1 MENFFDRNLII
12 RSKLIKPVDAFA
24 KVFCL
29 PFLPIWNNYF
39 VLVSSIVKVAR
50 KMTTFNP
57 PPPKKFGVPLYLTL
71 LTPKG
76 VKAPTF
82 SGTHVLRGVK
92 IGNFPATLW
101 KREWN

>member
-1 MENFFDRNLII
+1 M
-12 RSKLIKPVDAFA
+12 
-24 KVFCL
+24 
-29 PFLPIWNNYF
+29 
-39 VLVSSIVKVAR
+39 AR

-57 PPPKKFGVPLYLTL
+57 PPKFSVPLYLPL

-101 KREWN
+101 KRERN

>member
-1 MENFFDRNLII
+1 
-12 RSKLIKPVDAFA
+12 
-24 KVFCL
+24 
-29 PFLPIWNNYF
+29 
-39 VLVSSIVKVAR
+39 
-50 KMTTFNP
+50 MTTFNP
-57 PPPKKFGVPLYLTL
+57 PPLFFDVPLYLPL

-101 KREWN
+101 KRNGIKFWLVHVFPLTLTDQTLLRALYCGLFCNPYRHVWN

>member
-57 PPPKKFGVPLYLTL
+57 PPPKKIRCAVVLT
-71 LTPKG
+71 
-76 VKAPTF
+76 TF
-82 SGTHVLRGVK
+82 NPQRG
-92 IGNFPATLW
+92 
-101 KREWN
+101 

>member
-1 MENFFDRNLII
+1 
-12 RSKLIKPVDAFA
+12 
-24 KVFCL
+24 
-29 PFLPIWNNYF
+29 
-39 VLVSSIVKVAR
+39 
-50 KMTTFNP
+50 MTTFNP
-57 PPPKKFGVPLYLTL
+57 PPQKFGVPLYLPL

-101 KREWN
+101 KRERN

>member
-1 MENFFDRNLII
+1 
-12 RSKLIKPVDAFA
+12 
-24 KVFCL
+24 
-29 PFLPIWNNYF
+29 
-39 VLVSSIVKVAR
+39 
-50 KMTTFNP
+50 MTTFNP
-57 PPPKKFGVPLYLTL
+57 PPPKKKFSVPLYLPL

-101 KREWN
+101 KWNGIKFWLVHVFPSKVCGYWLVYM

>member
-1 MENFFDRNLII
+1 MDSIILII
-12 RSKLIKPVDAFA
+12 HINFITRFNKTNF
-24 KVFCL
+24 
-29 PFLPIWNNYF
+29 
-39 VLVSSIVKVAR
+39 SSIVKVAR

-57 PPPKKFGVPLYLTL
+57 PPPKFVVPLYLPL

-76 VKAPTF
+76 VKAPAF

-101 KREWN
+101 KRERN